1 MTHRTS
7 LFLKMA
13 NNTMNEN
20 DSAYIT
26 FSYTFNIEEELPTQE
41 QFNQQ
46 IRQDVLTSTDESES
60 LASRLNKINTAPL
73 NNFQDFNNSQ
83 NEPEVQL

>member
-1 MTHRTS
+1 
-7 LFLKMA
+7 MA